1 MTQTVRQ
8 NGDDFLIIRK
18 EKTEIGIIK
27 DVKSRRE
34 GECRFDALLA
44 KLDFS
49 RRTNW

>member
-8 NGDDFLIIRK
+8 NGGDFLVIR
-18 EKTEIGIIK
+18 EEEIGIIK
-27 DVKSRRE
+27 EVKGRRE

>member
-8 NGDDFLIIRK
+8 NGDDFLVIR
-18 EKTEIGIIK
+18 EEEIGIVK
-27 DVKSRRE
+27 EVKSRRE